1 MASLTWLPDAHK
13 TETRRVGRVR
23 TLCTNGTVQNE
34 SSVSFIYPI
43 SDNIED
49 MHRFVLHNGAILDA
63 HEKSLS
69 AGQVGLLN
77 GWGVFSTLRIADG
90 VPFAFE
96 RHWERM
102 QRDAAKV
109 HVPFPADPAELKAQL
124 LRLVEANSA
133 FNATLRVMVVRNRGG
148 MFEGPDL
155 QRDYDVLAFT
165 KDMNPWGNSV
175 RLAVKPNARYAANEF
190 SGCKILSWSQNLTWY
205 EEARQRGFDEAV
217 LLNEHGEVSEC
228 TSANI
233 FAANGGDVFTPPL
246 DSGCLP
252 GVTRELLLD
261 VVRVPGIKV
270 VERALQSED
279 LERAD
284 QVFITSTTRDL
295 LPAAFIEGLQA
306 RNEGSV
312 VDSLVKALEE
322 YREDYVKRNAAP
334 LMGQLH

>member
-1 MASLTWLPDAHK
+1 
-13 TETRRVGRVR
+13 
-23 TLCTNGTVQNE
+23 
-34 SSVSFIYPI
+34 
-43 SDNIED
+43 
-49 MHRFVLHNGAILDA
+49 MHRFLLHNGAILDA
-63 HEKSLS
+63 HEKSLC

-77 GWGVFSTLRIADG
+77 GWGVFSTLRVADG

-109 HVPFPADPAELKAQL
+109 HVPFPTDAVELKAQL

-133 FNATLRVMVVRNRGG
+133 WNATLRVMVVRNRGG
-148 MFEGPDL
+148 MFEGPDIE
-155 QRDYDVLAFT
+155 RDFDVLAFT

-175 RLAVKPNARYAANEF
+175 RLNIKAHARHAANEF

-205 EEARQRGFDEAV
+205 EEARQRGFDEML
-217 LLNEHGEVSEC
+217 LLNERGEVSEC

-233 FAANGGDVFTPPL
+233 FTATGGEVHTPPL

-252 GVTRELLLD
+252 GVTRELLLE
-261 VVRVPGIKV
+261 VVRAPGIKV
-270 VERALQSED
+270 VERTLTPQD

-295 LPAAFIEGLQA
+295 LPATFIEGLSVC
-306 RNEGSV
+306 NEGDV
-312 VDSLVKALEE
+312 ADRLVKALEE
-322 YREDYVKRNAAP
+322 YRADYVKSHATLTTR
-334 LMGQLH
+334 